1 MAVLKELILT
11 VSNLRGCG
19 CLQRTEFYSFYFR
32 EGVVVLKERDLTILT
47 WECVVVLKGLILT
60 LSTLGRYGSIERT
73 EFNSFYFGKVWQS

>member
-19 CLQRTEFYSFYFR
+19 CLQRSDFYSFYFW

-47 WECVVVLKGLILT
+47 
-60 LSTLGRYGSIERT
+60 LGRCSGLERT
-73 EFNSFYFGKVWQS
+73 DFTTFYFGKVWQY